1 MQVRTGIDIVAVSKI
16 SRLKDSL
23 TKIFHPS
30 ELRDERP
37 EHLAGI
43 FAAKE
48 AFFKALKRNPEF
60 LAVEV
65 SKAKGK
71 PTISYAGGENI
82 SSIDVSISHE
92 HEYAI
97 ASVVML
103 ID

>member
-23 TKIFHPS
+23 ANIFHPS
-30 ELRDERP
+30 ELADERP

-48 AFFKALKRNPEF
+48 AFFKALKRSPEF

-65 SKAKGK
+65 SKVNGK
-71 PTISYAGGENI
+71 PAISYAGGEKI

-92 HEYAI
+92 QEYAI

-103 ID
+103 LD